1 MSKGLSEVCV
11 LTIGVCTYQECV
23 LTRVLGKQVIWYVR
37 CTINRSVMVYCI
49 SNVNYET
56 TDIHTHG

>member
-1 MSKGLSEVCV
+1 MCV
-11 LTIGVCTYQECV
+11 LTIGVCTNQECV

-56 TDIHTHG
+56 TDVHTHG